1 MKEDHRQKALE
12 ALARF
17 RHEIREA
24 GFSEDELSD
33 IIGHVV
39 SLEDEVKNPQP
50 DKAAIKESTEALENI
65 THQPEVVDAIT
76 KVVNFFNS
84 IGIR

>member
-1 MKEDHRQKALE
+1 MKDDHRQKALE
-12 ALARF
+12 ALSRF
-17 RHEIREA
+17 RQEVREA

-33 IIGHVV
+33 IIGHVTA
-39 SLEDEVKNPQP
+39 LEDEVQNPQP
-50 DKAAIKESTEALENI
+50 DKAAMKESTEALENI
-65 THQPEVVDAIT
+65 THQPEVVDAVT

>member
-1 MKEDHRQKALE
+1 MKDDHRRKALE
-12 ALARF
+12 ALTRF
-17 RHEIREA
+17 RREVREA

-33 IIGHVV
+33 IIGHVAA
-39 SLEDEVKNPQP
+39 LEDEVNSPQP
-50 DKAAIKESTEALENI
+50 DQAAMKESTEALDNI
-65 THQPEVVDAIT
+65 THQPEVVDAVT